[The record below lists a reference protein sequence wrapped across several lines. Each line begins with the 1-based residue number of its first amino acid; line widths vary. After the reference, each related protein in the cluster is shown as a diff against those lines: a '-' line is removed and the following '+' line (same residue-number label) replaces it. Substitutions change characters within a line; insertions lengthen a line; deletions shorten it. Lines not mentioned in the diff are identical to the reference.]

1 MTHRLPFMHVPRVRL
16 IAVALSTALSVAA
29 GGATADE
36 RGPGIEFE
44 LGAGALTA
52 PHYEGSSRYRVRPF
66 PLIRFGYLQLPN
78 GFALGG
84 GDGQGL
90 SAAPS
95 FRYRAARKAEDAP
108 ELTGLRDVDAAV
120 EIGGGLRY
128 TAGNVRLFGDL
139 RYGAIGH
146 NGITGE
152 IGADMIAAPA
162 ERLTVSAGPR
172 LSFADDRYMRTY
184 FGVTAGEAA
193 ASPFSAFAPSG
204 GFKSAGVGTAARY
217 QFDDRWALEAEASW
231 NRLIGDAGNSPIVA
245 AGSRDQFSAGI
256 GLVRKFSLGFGD

>member
-1 MTHRLPFMHVPRVRL
+1 M
-16 IAVALSTALSVAA
+16 AQ
-29 GGATADE
+29 E

-44 LGAGALTA
+44 LGAGALVA
-52 PHYEGSSRYRVRPF
+52 PDYEGSSRYQVRPW

-78 GFALGG
+78 GFTLGG

-90 SAAPS
+90 SVAPS
-95 FRYRAARKAEDAP
+95 FEYRAAREAKDAP
-108 ELTGLRDVDAAV
+108 ELTGLSDVDAAV
-120 EIGGGLRY
+120 EIGGAVRY
-128 TAGNVRLFGDL
+128 TAGNVGVFGDL

-152 IGADMIAAPA
+152 IGADLIATPA

-193 ASPFSAFAPSG
+193 GSSFSQFSPSG
-204 GFKSAGVGTAARY
+204 GFKSAGVGAAARY
-217 QFDDRWALEAEASW
+217 DFDDRWALEAEASW
-231 NRLIGDAGNSPIVA
+231 NRLIGDAGKSPIVA
-245 AGSRDQFSAGI
+245 VGSRDQFSAGI
-256 GLVRKFSLGFGD
+256 GMVRKFSIGFGQ